1 MMDETDK
8 RLIAY
13 LRKDGRAGIS
23 DIAAALQITRT
34 TVRNRLEK
42 LTTGGEVVG
51 FTVLTRSDVAT
62 HPVRGLMMLEI
73 VGRHTEK
80 IARILGKIPQV
91 QAIHSTNGVWDLI
104 IEVGTETLEQFDQV
118 LTEIRRNEAI
128 TKSETNLLLSTRR

>member
-1 MMDETDK
+1 MDK

-13 LRKDGRAGIS
+13 LRQNGRAPVS
-23 DIAAALQITRT
+23 EIAAALQVTRAT
-34 TVRNRLEK
+34 ARNRLDR
-42 LTTGGEVVG
+42 LIDGGEIAG
-51 FTVLTRSDVAT
+51 FTILTRSDVAT

-80 IARILGKIPQV
+80 IARILGKIPEV
-91 QAIHSTNGVWDLI
+91 QAVHSTNGVWDLI
-104 IEVGTETLEQFDQV
+104 IEVGTETLEHFDRV

>member
-1 MMDETDK
+1 MDETDK
-8 RLIAY
+8 ALIAH
-13 LRKDGRAGIS
+13 LRQNGRASIS
-23 DIAAALQITRT
+23 DIAGTLKITRT
-34 TVRNRLEK
+34 TARNRLEK
-42 LTTGGEVVG
+42 LTQGGEIVG

-80 IARILGKIPQV
+80 IARILGKIPEV

-104 IEVGTETLEQFDQV
+104 IEVGTQTLEQFDKV
-118 LTEIRRNEAI
+118 LTDIRRNEAI